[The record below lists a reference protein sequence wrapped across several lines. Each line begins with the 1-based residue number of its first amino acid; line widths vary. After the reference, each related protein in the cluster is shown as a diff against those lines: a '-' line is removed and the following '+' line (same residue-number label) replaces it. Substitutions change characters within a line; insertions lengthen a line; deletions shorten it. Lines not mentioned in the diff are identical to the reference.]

1 MRKSEVM
8 KNGSYYD
15 RALEGNP
22 EGKGGESRAEFN
34 QKRLDKFVA
43 NELKSHLEV
52 YSLAF
57 REVYFADSPLQKD
70 IDVIADGLSPFD
82 YYANQ
87 LNNGEELYYDALG
100 NVLNPYKGDEQQ
112 DEKDDNA
119 SIQFLLGYEKY
130 HRLFNSEDIMGRMI
144 RLFDEVHKFL
154 THLVPLNPQGTEK
167 RNIIDL
173 CVNSGWISAEAVQ
186 TIKQELNYQGRTVM
200 PNLMIEIAKMM
211 DFKNAVIKIF
221 ARESDKKNDLYDLGE
236 QKEMI
241 KHIMDN
247 VFAAFKEPHDMLDV
261 ETRIFKFF
269 ESEGYIND
277 ENYDDMWR
285 RQETLKRVSP
295 LLECASNGI
304 MGIEAVMP
312 NVDVRFVDPARW
324 ESPSEVYPY
333 DKYQEYYNESPVLL
347 WDNVPYNMKYNSK
360 MGDFDE
366 EEWEKLWEAFSAKAN
381 PGDTVKFKT
390 GIIPQ
395 EVKSHYI
402 WNTRTFQRL
411 EIPHTIDSN
420 GYTSFRMPFER
431 EWTCIDP
438 NRRGYGFDMRRTQ
451 NLVQDTMSFKYQ
463 ETQKAANN
471 YPNYKLDRNNF
482 DMTYIPQGT
491 KSVIQFTD
499 GATAIYIDG
508 WKFSDQN
515 GNVPR
520 EGINRRPVAMD
531 ENGYNNN
538 KIMNVPTLE
547 MIHYWM
553 NQGLEIESINGIFYA
568 NIDKNNDDLKLRMS
582 DMTYV
587 FGQFQTP
594 IDPNQYQE
602 FENYYGAVTDVQ
614 NKINEYLTAGTH
626 YNASNKVTNALNRG
640 VNNNVRNTNNSNNSN
655 NNGPRYVS
663 TLTQGASDD
672 FVLTTGTNTF
682 DDDNFID
689 WSAFEEPNLGK
700 SNVAVNGYP
709 QPTYQNQAQRYAQ
722 SQPSYQSSNAG
733 YSNNPTPRY
742 VNNNNYSNTQYMNNY
757 NNNNNTYNGGGVYNG
772 GGTGYDPFDINGLS
786 NGNSQNGNVVAN
798 TYQNRQSVAN
808 GYQNVNTYQTNR
820 RTPEEQKMFNELMTG
835 AVFFTN
841 PTGSSSTNGVRGH
854 SVADDGVYRGNDSN
868 VQYVTI
874 PSRGDTYGPT
884 NNSTTLSQSEL
895 DSIVGG
901 VLGF

>member
-43 NELKSHLEV
+43 DELKRHLEV

-82 YYANQ
+82 YYARQ

-119 SIQFLLGYEKY
+119 SIQFLLGYERY
-130 HRLFNSEDIMGRMI
+130 HRAFNSEDIMGRMI

-154 THLVPLNPQGTEK
+154 MHLVPMNPQGTEK

-173 CVNSGWISAEAVQ
+173 CVNNGWISAEAVQ

-247 VFAAFKEPHDMLDV
+247 VFAAFKDPHDMLDV
-261 ETRIFKFF
+261 ESKIFKFF
-269 ESEGYIND
+269 ENEGYIND
-277 ENYDDMWR
+277 ENYNEMWN
-285 RQETLKRVSP
+285 RQETFKRVKP
-295 LLECASNGI
+295 LINAVSSGI
-304 MGIEAVMP
+304 MGVESVIQD
-312 NVDVRFVDPARW
+312 VDTRFIDPARW
-324 ESPSEVYPY
+324 DSGSEVYPY
-333 DKYQEYYNESPVLL
+333 EKYQEYYHQSPVLV
-347 WDNVPYNMKYNSK
+347 WDNVPYNMRYNSK

-366 EEWEKLWEAFSAKAN
+366 EEWEKLWEAFSVKAN

-438 NRRGYGFDMRRTQ
+438 NRRGYGFDMRTNQ

-471 YPNYKLDRNNF
+471 YPNYKLDRRNF
-482 DMTYIPQGT
+482 DMTYIPTGT
-491 KSVIQFTD
+491 KTVIQFTD
-499 GATAIYIDG
+499 GVTAIYIDG
-508 WKFSDQN
+508 WKFSDQH
-515 GNVPR
+515 GNVPK
-520 EGINRRPVAMD
+520 EGINRRAVAMSED
-531 ENGYNNN
+531 GYNNN
-538 KIMNVPTLE
+538 QIMNVPTLE

-568 NIDKNNDDLKLRMS
+568 NIDEDNDNLKLRMS

-587 FGQFQTP
+587 CGQFQTP
-594 IDPNQYQE
+594 IDPSQYQE
-602 FENYYGAVTDVQ
+602 FENYYGAVQDVQ
-614 NKINEYLTAGTH
+614 NKIREYQTAGTH
-626 YNASNKVTNALNRG
+626 YNANNKVTNALSRG
-640 VNNNVRNTNNSNNSN
+640 VNGNVNNNSNNSN
-655 NNGPRYVS
+655 NNNGNNGPRYVS
-663 TLTQGASDD
+663 TLTQGASND
-672 FVLTTGTNTF
+672 FVLTTGTNTP
-682 DDDNFID
+682 DDFID
-689 WSAFEEPNLGK
+689 WSAFEDPNLGK

-709 QPTYQNQAQRYAQ
+709 QPSYQNQSQGYTQ
-722 SQPSYQSSNAG
+722 SQPTYQSSNTG
-733 YSNNPTPRY
+733 YVNTPKPRY
-742 VNNNNYSNTQYMNNY
+742 ANNNNYSNTQYMNN
-757 NNNNNTYNGGGVYNG
+757 NNNTYNGGGS
-772 GGTGYDPFDINGLS
+772 GYDPFNVSGLP
-786 NGNSQNGNVVAN
+786 NGNVQSGNVVAN

-808 GYQNVNTYQTNR
+808 GYQNVSTYQTNR
-820 RTPEEQKMFNELMTG
+820 RSREEQKMFDEMMNG
-835 AVFFTN
+835 AVYFTD
-841 PTGSSSTNGVRGH
+841 PIGSTPTNGVRGH
-854 SVADDGVYRGNDSN
+854 SVADDGIYNGNNNSN

-874 PSRGDTYGPT
+874 PSRSDEYYYGTAT
-884 NNSTTLSQSEL
+884 NNTTLSQSEM

>member
-43 NELKSHLEV
+43 DELKKHLEV

-82 YYANQ
+82 YYARQ

-100 NVLNPYKGDEQQ
+100 NVLNPYKGDEEQ

-119 SIQFLLGYEKY
+119 AIQFLLGYERY
-130 HRLFNSEDIMGRMI
+130 HRAFNSEDIMGRMI

-154 THLVPLNPQGTEK
+154 MHLVPMNPQGTEK

-173 CVNSGWISAEAVQ
+173 CVNNGWISAEAVQ
-186 TIKQELNYQGRTVM
+186 TIKQELNYQGHTVM

-241 KHIMDN
+241 NHIMTN
-247 VFAAFKEPHDMLDV
+247 VFEAFKEPQDMLDV
-261 ETRIFKFF
+261 EDRIFKFF
-269 ESEGYIND
+269 ESEGYITN
-277 ENYDDMWR
+277 ENYDEMWN
-285 RQETLKRVSP
+285 RQETLKRVDP
-295 LLECASNGI
+295 LLRCTLNG
-304 MGIEAVMP
+304 MTPESVMQSQ
-312 NVDVRFVDPARW
+312 NVDARFVDPSRW
-324 ESPSEVYPY
+324 ESQSEVYPY
-333 DKYQEYYNESPVLL
+333 ERYQEYYNQSPVLV
-347 WDNVPYNMKYNSK
+347 WDNVPYNMKYNSQ
-360 MGDFDE
+360 MRDFDE
-366 EEWEKLWEAFSAKAN
+366 EEWEKLWEAFSVKAN
-381 PGDTVKFKT
+381 PGDTVKYKT

-438 NRRGYGFDMRRTQ
+438 NRRGYGFDMRTNQ

-471 YPNYKLDRNNF
+471 YPQYKLDRRNF
-482 DMTYIPQGT
+482 DMTYIPTGT

-508 WKFSDQN
+508 WKFSDAN
-515 GNVPR
+515 GNVPQ
-520 EGINRRPVAMD
+520 EGLNRRPVAMTED
-531 ENGYNNN
+531 GYNNN
-538 KIMNVPTLE
+538 QIMNVPTLE

-553 NQGLEIESINGIFYA
+553 NQGIEIESINGIFYA
-568 NIDKNNDDLKLRMS
+568 NIDESNDNLKLRMS

-587 FGQFQTP
+587 CGQFQTP
-594 IDPNQYQE
+594 IDPSQYQE
-602 FENYYGAVTDVQ
+602 FENYYGAVRDVQ
-614 NKINEYLTAGTH
+614 NKINEYQSAGTH
-626 YNASNKVTNALNRG
+626 YNASNKVTNALSRG
-640 VNNNVRNTNNSNNSN
+640 VNHNVNNNSNS
-655 NNGPRYVS
+655 NGPRYVS
-663 TLTQGASDD
+663 TLTQGASND
-672 FVLTTGTNTF
+672 FVLTTGTNT
-682 DDDNFID
+682 DDDFID
-689 WSAFEEPNLGK
+689 WSAFEDPNLGK

-709 QPTYQNQAQRYAQ
+709 SPSLQNQGYTSAAPRYQ
-722 SQPSYQSSNAG
+722 GPSNAG
-733 YSNNPTPRY
+733 YAPTPRY
-742 VNNNNYSNTQYMNNY
+742 ENNNYSNTQY
-757 NNNNNTYNGGGVYNG
+757 NNNSYNG
-772 GGTGYDPFDINGLS
+772 GGTAYDPFDVSGLP
-786 NGNSQNGNVVAN
+786 NGNVQRGNVVAN

-808 GYQNVNTYQTNR
+808 GYQNTGTYQTNR
-820 RTPEEQKMFNELMTG
+820 RTPEEQKMFNEMMNG
-835 AVFFTN
+835 AVYFTE
-841 PTGSSSTNGVRGH
+841 PTRRTSGRGH
-854 SVADDGVYRGNDSN
+854 SIADDGIYDRNANSN

-874 PSRGDTYGPT
+874 PSRSDEYYYGPSAST
-884 NNSTTLSQSEL
+884 NNSVQMSASEM
-895 DSIVGG
+895 DSIIGS